1 MNIVTA
7 NQNKAIIDRLEIDV
21 IKRVDG
27 EFELRELL
35 SKFVNLYFNKIV
47 LDITSI
53 KNYDDPNTMIDLA
66 KAIDPSRIIILLND
80 NPTVNSKLY
89 LSTLVKNGI
98 YNFTRN
104 YEGITYLYEHPSKY
118 EDVSYLVLSKEEED
132 KELYIEQQNQEE
144 LEIQRNNKRMII
156 GLANLTNHAGASSLT
171 NMMVRQLNN
180 HGYKAVGFEMFRQDL
195 IFYHD
200 DEHYIS
206 ILSKL
211 ELESKLKLH
220 ENDDAVII
228 DLNEF
233 TEADKYC
240 DIILYLVEPSYSMLT
255 KLWRKNKNAFL
266 DHKED
271 KIVLNKSFV
280 NAQEVADF
288 EYETK
293 ANVFANIPPLNDRNV
308 DLDEINE
315 LLVKLGYQ
323 I

>member
-104 YEGITYLYEHPSKY
+104 
-118 EDVSYLVLSKEEED
+118 
-132 KELYIEQQNQEE
+132 
-144 LEIQRNNKRMII
+144 
-156 GLANLTNHAGASSLT
+156 
-171 NMMVRQLNN
+171 
-180 HGYKAVGFEMFRQDL
+180 
-195 IFYHD
+195 
-200 DEHYIS
+200 
-206 ILSKL
+206 
-211 ELESKLKLH
+211 
-220 ENDDAVII
+220 
-228 DLNEF
+228 
-233 TEADKYC
+233 
-240 DIILYLVEPSYSMLT
+240 
-255 KLWRKNKNAFL
+255 
-266 DHKED
+266 
-271 KIVLNKSFV
+271 
-280 NAQEVADF
+280 
-288 EYETK
+288 
-293 ANVFANIPPLNDRNV
+293 
-308 DLDEINE
+308 
-315 LLVKLGYQ
+315 
-323 I
+323 

>member
-240 DIILYLVEPSYSMLT
+240 DIILYLVEPSYIMLT
-255 KLWRKNKNAFL
+255 KLLRKNKNAFL

-271 KIVLNKSFV
+271 RIVLNKSFV